1 MVSRL
6 PRLGFM
12 RRLAGQRAAEESGFE
27 RNTRWEKI
35 IMKSKVLSRR
45 RLLAGA
51 SAAWTSSM
59 FARRAKA
66 AEFEFKLG
74 VNTPDTHP
82 LTVRLTEAAKDIAAR
97 SAGRLAVAVFSNS
110 QLGGDPEMLSQ
121 VRAGG
126 IELLAAP
133 SMTLST
139 LVPLSG
145 LPSVGFAFQSYD
157 QVWAAMDDGVGEIV
171 RAAIGKTGVLPM
183 KKSWDNGFRQIT
195 SSASRQLNSVEDLR
209 GFKIRVPVTAL
220 LTSLFSGLGA
230 LPSSISYSELYS
242 ALQTHIV
249 EGQENPLAQVS
260 TGKLY
265 EVQKYCA
272 LSNHCWSGYWIIAN
286 RRAFSSL
293 PADLVDI
300 VNESFDAAALRQRA
314 DLLEMDRS
322 LQGELTAQGMVFN
335 KLDPVLFRSA
345 LVKAG
350 FYTQWQKSYGAE
362 AWERLEHYTGKLT

>member
-1 MVSRL
+1 
-6 PRLGFM
+6 
-12 RRLAGQRAAEESGFE
+12 
-27 RNTRWEKI
+27 
-35 IMKSKVLSRR
+35 MKSMIMTRR
-45 RLLAGA
+45 RVLGGA
-51 SAAWTSSM
+51 SAAWACSVL
-59 FARRAKA
+59 ARPAKAA

-74 VNTPDTHP
+74 VNTPDAHP
-82 LTVRLTEAAKDIAAR
+82 LTVRLTEAAKDIAVR
-97 SAGRLAVAVFSNS
+97 SSGRLVVTVFPNS

-157 QVWAAMDDGVGEIV
+157 QVWAAMDGGVGDIV
-171 RAAIGKTGVLPM
+171 REAIGKAGVVPM
-183 KKSWDNGFRQIT
+183 KKMWDNGFRQIT
-195 SSASRQLNSVEDLR
+195 SSASRQINSVEDLK

-230 LPSSISYSELYS
+230 LPSSISVSELYS

-249 EGQENPLAQVS
+249 EGQENPL
-260 TGKLY
+260 TNKMY

-272 LSNHCWSGYWIIAN
+272 LSNHCWSGYWVIGN
-286 RRAFSSL
+286 RRALSGL
-293 PADLVDI
+293 PADLLAI
-300 VNESFDAAALRQRA
+300 VNESFDAAAVKERA
-314 DLLEMDRS
+314 DLMEMDRS
-322 LQGELTAQGMVFN
+322 LQGELTSQGMVFN
-335 KLDPVLFRSA
+335 KPDAVQFRAA

-350 FYTQWQKSYGAE
+350 FYAQWQKTYGVE
-362 AWERLEHYTGKLT
+362 AWDKLEQYTGKLT

>member
-1 MVSRL
+1 MKKMTRRAL
-6 PRLGFM
+6 LG
-12 RRLAGQRAAEESGFE
+12 
-27 RNTRWEKI
+27 
-35 IMKSKVLSRR
+35 
-45 RLLAGA
+45 
-51 SAAWTSSM
+51 SAAAVCTAAILTKP
-59 FARRAKA
+59 ARAA

-82 LTVRLTEAAKDIAAR
+82 LTIRLAEAAREAEAR
-97 SAGRLAVAVFSNS
+97 SSGRLAVTVFANS

-121 VRAGG
+121 LRAGG

-157 QVWAAMDDGVGEIV
+157 QVWAAMDGGVGELV
-171 RAAIGKTGVLPM
+171 RDAIGKAGIVPM
-183 KKSWDNGFRQIT
+183 QKIWDNGFRQIT
-195 SSASRQLNSVEDLR
+195 SSSSRQLNAVDDLK

-272 LSNHCWSGYWIIAN
+272 LTNHCWSGYWVIAN
-286 RRAFSSL
+286 RRALSSL
-293 PADLVDI
+293 PTDLLAI
-300 VNESFDAAALRQRA
+300 LNESFDAAAVKERA
-314 DLLEMDRS
+314 DLLAMDRS
-322 LQGELTAQGMVFN
+322 LQSELTEKGMVFN
-335 KLDPVLFRSA
+335 TPDPRQFRSA
-345 LVKAG
+345 LVQAG
-350 FYTQWQKSYGAE
+350 FYTQWQKSYGNE
-362 AWERLEHYTGKLT
+362 AWEKLEQYTGKLA

>member
-1 MVSRL
+1 MKKMTRRAL
-6 PRLGFM
+6 LG
-12 RRLAGQRAAEESGFE
+12 S
-27 RNTRWEKI
+27 
-35 IMKSKVLSRR
+35 
-45 RLLAGA
+45 A
-51 SAAWTSSM
+51 SAVCAAAILTRP
-59 FARRAKA
+59 ANAA

-82 LTVRLTEAAKDIAAR
+82 LTIRLVEAAKEASDR
-97 SAGRLAVAVFSNS
+97 SAGRLAVTVFANS

-121 VRAGG
+121 LRAGG

-145 LPSVGFAFQSYD
+145 LPSIGFAFQSYD
-157 QVWAAMDDGVGEIV
+157 QVWAAMDGGVGDLV
-171 RAAIGKTGVLPM
+171 REAIGKAGVVTMP
-183 KKSWDNGFRQIT
+183 KIWDNGFRQIT
-195 SSASRQLNSVEDLR
+195 SSSSRQLNSVDDLK

-272 LSNHCWSGYWIIAN
+272 LTNHCWSGYWVIAN
-286 RRAFSSL
+286 RRALSSL
-293 PADLVDI
+293 PADLSAI
-300 VNESFDAAALRQRA
+300 LNESFDAAAVKERA
-314 DLLEMDRS
+314 DLLAMERS
-322 LQGELTAQGMVFN
+322 LQGELTGRGMVFN
-335 KLDPVLFRSA
+335 TPDPRQFRNA
-345 LVKAG
+345 LVKSG
-350 FYTQWQKSYGAE
+350 FYTQWQKTYGTE
-362 AWERLEHYTGKLT
+362 AWERLEQYTGKLT